1 MVLRDVAE
9 ALDLHESTVS
19 RVATG
24 KYIHT
29 PRGVF
34 EFRHFFSSHVNT
46 ADGSEISSTAVRA
59 KIKKLIANENPEKPI
74 SDSEIAEILMTAGTR
89 VARRTVAKYREL
101 MKIAPSSERRR
112 TSAP

>member
-1 MVLRDVAE
+1 VDRQSAFLDKGEEAMEPMVLRDVAE

-59 KIKKLIANENPEKPI
+59 T
-74 SDSEIAEILMTAGTR
+74 DSGDWKSP
-89 VARRTVAKYREL
+89 V
-101 MKIAPSSERRR
+101 
-112 TSAP
+112 